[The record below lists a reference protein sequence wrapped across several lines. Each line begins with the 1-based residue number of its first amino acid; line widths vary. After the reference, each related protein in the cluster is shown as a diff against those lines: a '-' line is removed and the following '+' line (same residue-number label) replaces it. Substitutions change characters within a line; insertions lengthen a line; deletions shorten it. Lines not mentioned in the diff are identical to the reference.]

1 MAAIPARRPA
11 PPGPASAMPMRV
23 SVSSDRR
30 ATSGARPSCSSRRSA
45 SAPSANERAN
55 QPSWRL
61 PAATGRTRSAT
72 RVITPSAP
80 SEPTTSSRSDGP
92 AAVPGAPSVASSP
105 AGVAQ
110 RSATTFSSI
119 RPCPVEDW
127 PAERVATQ
135 PPTVAHSKLWGTCAS
150 RSPCAPRARSASGSR
165 TPGANTAV
173 SERSSTDS
181 RRSIRPRSSDT
192 TPAKPSRGASRPPT
206 TLVPPPNGTTA
217 TPCSAQ
223 TRRTAATWS

>member
-1 MAAIPARRPA
+1 M
-11 PPGPASAMPMRV
+11 
-23 SVSSDRR
+23 
-30 ATSGARPSCSSRRSA
+30 
-45 SAPSANERAN
+45 
-55 QPSWRL
+55 
-61 PAATGRTRSAT
+61 
-72 RVITPSAP
+72 
-80 SEPTTSSRSDGP
+80 TSSRSAGP
-92 AAVPGAPSVASSP
+92 AALAGAPSVARSP

-119 RPCPVEDW
+119 RPCPVDDC

-150 RSPCAPRARSASGSR
+150 RSPRAPSARSASGSR
-165 TPGANTAV
+165 SPGPSTAV
-173 SERSSTDS
+173 SERSSTAS
-181 RRSIRPRSSDT
+181 TASMRPRSSET

-223 TRRTAATWS
+223 IRSTAATWS